1 MLIDGGA
8 DPNMA
13 DDENDTPLTCASTRG
28 CTDLVKLLLDK
39 GADPNVSHVTDPG
52 NGSTA
57 LMCAVVNGHKEI
69 VRLLLE
75 KGAQPNVKEGTTEGY
90 TGCTPSHLAAIF
102 GHKDNAQMILYVH
115 MYTWEHTIQK
125 AACTIN
131 LSV

>member
-90 TGCTPSHLAAIF
+90 TGC
-102 GHKDNAQMILYVH
+102 NAQMILYVH